1 MSGAKGLLLG
11 ALAAL
16 ILGLA
21 VEPCFSLGPSEASRS
36 LEPSQSAEAVQP
48 SDASPSAE
56 AIHLDYAVS
65 IDGDDIS
72 GNNQIGLCRES
83 LRRPFRVRVTDADGR
98 TLSGVVVEFKVV
110 EAGDPT
116 ADRSGFPDV
125 DPATVETGPDGMAM
139 TTLRFGSR
147 QGVFHVLALPQSAE
161 GSPLVFNAR
170 AYRQHWLAFMLV
182 GIAGGLALFLFGIR
196 FGGRGLQKAAG
207 HKLREAVTR
216 LTANRFMGLIT
227 GVIITFIFQSSSA
240 TTAMLV
246 SFANAGIIGL
256 QQALGVILGADI
268 GTTLTVQLIA
278 FRILDYS
285 LLVVG
290 AGFVLLVSKVERYS
304 RLGQIIMGF
313 GLLFFGMAVMSSAVA
328 PVKDHPT
335 FVRFMVG
342 VERNPVLAIVLS
354 ALFTAIIHGSA
365 ATIGLVLIFAFEGV
379 ISLKAAVPLVLGANV
394 GTCVT
399 ALLAGVSANAEGKRI
414 AWAHTLFK
422 IGAVVLMLP
431 FLDWFTRLVSTTA
444 PSLTRQIA
452 NAHTL
457 FNVAAALVFIPFVG
471 PWGRLFRYLVK
482 EDEVDVEVFK
492 PAYLDQRVVDTP
504 SLAMGQATR
513 ETLRMADIT
522 YGVFSRSIDV
532 FLNDDEALRLKLID
546 EDDKIDMLEEAITPY
561 LTELSRTEMGEE
573 ESRRAVSLLFIA
585 KNLELIGDIVSKSL
599 MDLALKKIMGSHRFS
614 KEALERIREYHGQ
627 IEKTFQMAIDSFA
640 SQDMKLAEEVVERK
654 SEMNILER
662 ELHKE
667 HLSLLKG
674 SREEVVET
682 STVYL
687 DVISDLK
694 RINSYASGI
703 AYAVLG
709 KF

>member
-1 MSGAKGLLLG
+1 MSSASMSSAKGLLFA

-16 ILGLA
+16 LVGLA
-21 VEPCFSLGPSEASRS
+21 VEPCL
-36 LEPSQSAEAVQP
+36 SAEPV
-48 SDASPSAE
+48 
-56 AIHLDYAVS
+56 HLNYAVS
-65 IDGDDIS
+65 IDGEDIS
-72 GNNQIGLCRES
+72 GNNQIGLCREP
-83 LRRPFRVRVTDADGR
+83 LRRPLRVRAVDAEGR
-98 TLSGVVVEFKVV
+98 GLSGVVVGFKVV

-116 ADRSGFPDV
+116 GDRSGFPAV
-125 DPATVETGPDGMAM
+125 DAATAETGPDGMA
-139 TTLRFGSR
+139 TITLRFGSR

-161 GSPLVFNAR
+161 GGSLIFTVR
-170 AYRQHWLAFMLV
+170 AYRQHWLVFMLV
-182 GIAGGLALFLFGIR
+182 GIAGGLAIFLFGIR

-207 HKLREAVTR
+207 HKLREAVCK

-227 GVIITFIFQSSSA
+227 GVIITFIVQSSSA

-285 LLVVG
+285 LLVVA

-313 GLLFFGMAVMSSAVA
+313 GLLFFGMAIMSSAVA

-365 ATIGLVLIFAFEGV
+365 ATIGLILIFAFEGV

-399 ALLAGVSANAEGKRI
+399 ALFAGLSAGAEGKRI

-422 IGAVVLMLP
+422 IGAVVLVLP
-431 FLDWFTRLVSTTA
+431 FLDRFTALVSMTA

-452 NAHTL
+452 NAHTI
-457 FNVAAALVFIPFVG
+457 FNFAAALAFIPFVG
-471 PWGRLFRYLVK
+471 PWGRLLRYLVK
-482 EDEVDVEVFK
+482 EEEVDVSVFR

-532 FLNDDEALRLKLID
+532 FLNDDEALREKLIE
-546 EDDKIDMLEEAITPY
+546 EDDKIDMLDEAITPY
-561 LTELSRTEMGEE
+561 LTELSRTEMSEE
-573 ESRRAVSLLFIA
+573 ENRRAVSLLFIV
-585 KNLELIGDIVSKSL
+585 KNLELVGDIVSKSL
-599 MDLALKKIMGSHRFS
+599 MDLALKKIMGSHKFS

-640 SQDMKLAEEVVERK
+640 SQDKKLAEEVVERK

-667 HLSLLKG
+667 HLLLLKG

-709 KF
+709 KL